1 MRKLASFGRRFKKF
15 FKKIG
20 LDIIDFLGK
29 AVKILGEITLFGFTV
44 ISQIIS
50 FIIKI
55 FRKILSSLWKLS
67 KILWSKFDKNI
78 LRKPD
83 KLAALI
89 FLLFA
94 LGILGSIF
102 YPYGKYVFEGNFLV
116 EELSFIV
123 NSQGNQRLINPILG
137 LKTFDLTG
145 QQTLTLRGKFTS
157 KTEPKFNQKS
167 EITLNLDHPNSRLL
181 ISSVNE
187 NKPSSIELTQ
197 LQLIP
202 FKSEK
207 IPNSLLVKIQSL
219 LKLISFK
226 LEKTQDILPVQV
238 QSFNYDSQLNQLSF
252 CLKLLP
258 NTPNDLKYI
267 LNNDSF
273 DSENPS
279 ELFRQNNLLIDI
291 CKNPDVSTYEPLA
304 NLGLKLGENPIK
316 ISLEQVSIPEL
327 GIKSSP
333 DNPNLIDFTLIP
345 ESDQLELTLTSP
357 SNLIITLPALET
369 DNKFSGWIQGNL
381 DVKQVK
387 FSKSENITGDKKDEF
402 LSSTIV
408 SGEILMTDK
417 SLEIKQNQFFLIS
430 GQPGIERLRS
440 IEIQPESP
448 SGLQVRFV
456 GKTNQ
461 VEVGIDPQ
469 FPVRKIKP
477 LWISSLG
484 FSSDS
489 IIALL
494 SFCATIIGFLLPYL
508 FISASS
514 SNSDIRGNGE

>member
-15 FKKIG
+15 FKKIR
-20 LDIIDFLGK
+20 LDIIEFSGK
-29 AVKILGEITLFGFTV
+29 AVKILEKITLSVFTV

-67 KILWSKFDKNI
+67 KILWSKFDKKI

-102 YPYGKYVFEGNFLV
+102 YPFGKYVFEGNFLV

-123 NSQGNQRLINPILG
+123 DSSDNQRLINTISG
-137 LKTFDLTG
+137 LKTFGLTG

-202 FKSEK
+202 FKTEK
-207 IPNSLLVKIQSL
+207 NQN
-219 LKLISFK
+219 
-226 LEKTQDILPVQV
+226 ILPVKV
-238 QSFNYDSQLNQLSF
+238 QSLKYDSQVNQLSF
-252 CLKLLP
+252 CLKLVP
-258 NTPNDLKYI
+258 NTPDDLKYI
-267 LNNDSF
+267 LKNDAYNNKKPSDSF
-273 DSENPS
+273 NQGKLS
-279 ELFRQNNLLIDI
+279 IDI
-291 CKNPDVSTYEPLA
+291 CQDPDVSITNQPLA
-304 NLGLKLGENPIK
+304 NLGLKLGENPIN

-327 GIKSSP
+327 GIKSNP
-333 DNPNLIDFTLIP
+333 DNPNFIDFTLIP
-345 ESDQLELTLTSP
+345 ESDQRELTLTSP
-357 SNLIITLPALET
+357 SSLIITLPAPET
-369 DNKFSGWIQGNL
+369 DNNFSRWIQGNL

-387 FSKSENITGDKKDEF
+387 FSKSETMGDNQDQF
-402 LSSTIV
+402 PSSTIV

>member
-20 LDIIDFLGK
+20 SDIIDFLGK

-67 KILWSKFDKNI
+67 KILWSKFDKKI
-78 LRKPD
+78 IRKPD

-123 NSQGNQRLINPILG
+123 DSSDNQRLINPILG

-157 KTEPKFNQKS
+157 KTEPKFNQKQ
-167 EITLNLDHPNSRLL
+167 EITLNLDRPNSRLV
-181 ISSVNE
+181 ISPVNE
-187 NKPSSIELTQ
+187 NQPSSIELTQ

-202 FKSEK
+202 FKPEK
-207 IPNSLLVKIQSL
+207 NQN
-219 LKLISFK
+219 
-226 LEKTQDILPVQV
+226 ILPIHVK
-238 QSFNYDSQLNQLSF
+238 SLKYDSQVNQLSF
-252 CLKLLP
+252 CLKLVP
-258 NTPNDLKYI
+258 NTPDDLKYI
-267 LNNDSF
+267 LKNDDFNN
-273 DSENPS
+273 ENPS
-279 ELFRQNNLLIDI
+279 DLFNQGNLSIDV
-291 CKNPDVSTYEPLA
+291 CQNPDLSTYQPLA
-304 NLGLKLGENPIK
+304 NLELKLGQEPIK

-327 GIKSSP
+327 GIKSTP
-333 DNPNLIDFTLIP
+333 DNPNVIDFTLIP
-345 ESDQLELTLTSP
+345 ESDQREFILTSP
-357 SNLIITLPALET
+357 SRLTITLPPPKT
-369 DNKFSGWIQGNL
+369 DNNFSRWIQGNL

>member
-20 LDIIDFLGK
+20 SDIIDFLGK

-67 KILWSKFDKNI
+67 KILWSKFDKKI
-78 LRKPD
+78 IRKPD

-157 KTEPKFNQKS
+157 KTEPKFNQKQ
-167 EITLNLDHPNSRLL
+167 EITLNLDRPNSRLV
-181 ISSVNE
+181 ISPVNE
-187 NKPSSIELTQ
+187 NQPSSIELTQ
-197 LQLIP
+197 LKLIP
-202 FKSEK
+202 FKAEK
-207 IPNSLLVKIQSL
+207 NQNV
-219 LKLISFK
+219 
-226 LEKTQDILPVQV
+226 LPVNV
-238 QSFNYDSQLNQLSF
+238 KSLKYDSQVNQLSF
-252 CLKLLP
+252 CLKLVP
-258 NTPNDLKYI
+258 NTPDDLKYI
-267 LNNDSF
+267 LKNDDFNN
-273 DSENPS
+273 ENPS
-279 ELFRQNNLLIDI
+279 DLFNQGNLSIDV
-291 CKNPDVSTYEPLA
+291 CQNPDLSTYQPLA
-304 NLGLKLGENPIK
+304 NLELKLGQEPIK

-327 GIKSSP
+327 GIKSTP
-333 DNPNLIDFTLIP
+333 DNPNVIDFTLIP
-345 ESDQLELTLTSP
+345 ESDQREFILTSP
-357 SNLIITLPALET
+357 SRLTITLPPPKT
-369 DNKFSGWIQGNL
+369 DNNFSRWIQGNL

-417 SLEIKQNQFFLIS
+417 SLEIKQNQFLLIS
-430 GQPGIERLRS
+430 GKPGIQRLRS

-456 GKTNQ
+456 GKDNQ
-461 VEVGIDPQ
+461 VEVGLDPE

-494 SFCATIIGFLLPYL
+494 SFCATIIGVLLPYL

>member
-20 LDIIDFLGK
+20 LDIIELLGK

-67 KILWSKFDKNI
+67 KILWSKFDKKI
-78 LRKPD
+78 IRKPD

-157 KTEPKFNQKS
+157 KTEPKFNQKQ
-167 EITLNLDHPNSRLL
+167 EITLNLDRPNSRLV
-181 ISSVNE
+181 ISPVNE
-187 NKPSSIELTQ
+187 NQPSSIELTQ
-197 LQLIP
+197 LKLIP
-202 FKSEK
+202 FKAEK
-207 IPNSLLVKIQSL
+207 NQNV
-219 LKLISFK
+219 
-226 LEKTQDILPVQV
+226 LPVNV
-238 QSFNYDSQLNQLSF
+238 KSLKYDSQVNQLSF
-252 CLKLLP
+252 CLKLVP
-258 NTPNDLKYI
+258 NTPDDLKYI
-267 LNNDSF
+267 LKNDDFNN
-273 DSENPS
+273 ENPS
-279 ELFRQNNLLIDI
+279 DLFNQGNLSIDV
-291 CKNPDVSTYEPLA
+291 CQNPDLSTYQPLA
-304 NLGLKLGENPIK
+304 NLELKLGQEPIK

-327 GIKSSP
+327 GIKSTP
-333 DNPNLIDFTLIP
+333 DNPNVIDFTLIP
-345 ESDQLELTLTSP
+345 ESDQREFILTSP
-357 SNLIITLPALET
+357 SRLTITLPPPKT
-369 DNKFSGWIQGNL
+369 DNNFSRWIQGNL

>member
-1 MRKLASFGRRFKKF
+1 MKKLASFGRKFKNF
-15 FKKIG
+15 FKQIKSY
-20 LDIIDFLGK
+20 IIEFLEK
-29 AVKILGEITLFGFTV
+29 AVKILGEITLCVFTA
-44 ISQIIS
+44 ISRMIG

-55 FRKILSSLWKLS
+55 FWKILSSLWKLS

-83 KLAALI
+83 KLAAFI

-94 LGILGSIF
+94 IGILGSIF
-102 YPYGKYVFEGNFLV
+102 YPFGKYVFEGNFLV

-123 NSQGNQRLINPILG
+123 DSSDNQRLINTISG
-137 LKTFDLTG
+137 LKTFDLIG

-187 NKPSSIELTQ
+187 NKPSDIELTQ

-202 FKSEK
+202 FKTEK
-207 IPNSLLVKIQSL
+207 NQN
-219 LKLISFK
+219 
-226 LEKTQDILPVQV
+226 ILPVKV

-252 CLKLLP
+252 CLKLVP
-258 NTPNDLKYI
+258 NTPDDLKYI
-267 LNNDSF
+267 LKNDAYNNKKPSDSF
-273 DSENPS
+273 NQGKLS
-279 ELFRQNNLLIDI
+279 IDI
-291 CKNPDVSTYEPLA
+291 CQDPDVSITNQPLA
-304 NLGLKLGENPIK
+304 NLGLKLGENPIN

-333 DNPNLIDFTLIP
+333 DNPNFIDFTLIP
-345 ESDQLELTLTSP
+345 ESDQRELTLNSP
-357 SNLIITLPALET
+357 SRLTINLPPPE
-369 DNKFSGWIQGNL
+369 NFSRWIQGNL

-387 FSKSENITGDKKDEF
+387 FTQSETMGDNKDQF
-402 LSSTIV
+402 PSSTIV

-417 SLEIKQNQFFLIS
+417 SLEIQQNQFFLIS

>member
-20 LDIIDFLGK
+20 SDIIDFLGK

-123 NSQGNQRLINPILG
+123 DSSDNQRLINPILG

-187 NKPSSIELTQ
+187 NQPSDIELTQ

-202 FKSEK
+202 FKTEK
-207 IPNSLLVKIQSL
+207 NQN
-219 LKLISFK
+219 
-226 LEKTQDILPVQV
+226 ILPVKV
-238 QSFNYDSQLNQLSF
+238 QSLKYDSQVNQLSF
-252 CLKLLP
+252 CLKLVP
-258 NTPNDLKYI
+258 NTPDDLKYI
-267 LNNDSF
+267 LKNDAYNNKKPSDSF
-273 DSENPS
+273 NQGKLS
-279 ELFRQNNLLIDI
+279 IDI
-291 CKNPDVSTYEPLA
+291 CQDPDVSITNQPLA
-304 NLGLKLGENPIK
+304 NLGLKLGENPIN

-333 DNPNLIDFTLIP
+333 DNPNFIDFTLIP
-345 ESDQLELTLTSP
+345 ESDQRELTLNSP
-357 SNLIITLPALET
+357 SRLTINLPPPE
-369 DNKFSGWIQGNL
+369 NFSRWIQGNL

-387 FSKSENITGDKKDEF
+387 FTQSETMGDNKDQF
-402 LSSTIV
+402 PSSTIV

-417 SLEIKQNQFFLIS
+417 SLEIQQNQFFLIS

>member
-20 LDIIDFLGK
+20 LDIIELLGK

-67 KILWSKFDKNI
+67 KILWSKFDKKI
-78 LRKPD
+78 IRKPD

-94 LGILGSIF
+94 IGILGSIF

-157 KTEPKFNQKS
+157 KTEPKFNQKQ
-167 EITLNLDHPNSRLL
+167 EITLNLDRPNSRLV
-181 ISSVNE
+181 ISPVNE
-187 NKPSSIELTQ
+187 NQPSSIELTQ
-197 LQLIP
+197 LKLIP
-202 FKSEK
+202 FKAEK
-207 IPNSLLVKIQSL
+207 NQNV
-219 LKLISFK
+219 
-226 LEKTQDILPVQV
+226 LPVNV
-238 QSFNYDSQLNQLSF
+238 KSLKYDSQVNQLSF
-252 CLKLLP
+252 CLKLVP
-258 NTPNDLKYI
+258 NTPDDLKYI
-267 LNNDSF
+267 LKNDAYNNKKPSDSF
-273 DSENPS
+273 DN
-279 ELFRQNNLLIDI
+279 QGNLSIDV
-291 CKNPDVSTYEPLA
+291 CQDPDVSTNETLA

>member
-1 MRKLASFGRRFKKF
+1 MKKLSSFSRKFKNL

-20 LDIIDFLGK
+20 LYIIEFSGK
-29 AVKILGEITLFGFTV
+29 AVKILGEITLFVFIV
-44 ISQIIS
+44 IFQIIG

-55 FRKILSSLWKLS
+55 FWKILLSLLKLLQRFWLS
-67 KILWSKFDKNI
+67 LYKNI

-83 KLAALI
+83 KLTAFI

-94 LGILGSIF
+94 IGILGSIF

-187 NKPSSIELTQ
+187 NKPSDIELTQ

-202 FKSEK
+202 FKTEK
-207 IPNSLLVKIQSL
+207 NQN
-219 LKLISFK
+219 
-226 LEKTQDILPVQV
+226 ILPVKV
-238 QSFNYDSQLNQLSF
+238 QSLKYDSQVNQLSF
-252 CLKLLP
+252 CLKLVP
-258 NTPNDLKYI
+258 NTPDDLKYI
-267 LNNDSF
+267 LKNDAYNNKKPSDSF
-273 DSENPS
+273 NQGKLS
-279 ELFRQNNLLIDI
+279 IDI
-291 CKNPDVSTYEPLA
+291 CQDPDVSITNQPLA
-304 NLGLKLGENPIK
+304 NLGLKLGENPIN

-333 DNPNLIDFTLIP
+333 DNPNFIDFTLIP
-345 ESDQLELTLTSP
+345 ESDQRELTLNSP
-357 SNLIITLPALET
+357 SRLTINLPPPE
-369 DNKFSGWIQGNL
+369 NFSRWIQGNL

-387 FSKSENITGDKKDEF
+387 FTQSETMGDNKDQF
-402 LSSTIV
+402 PSSTIV

-417 SLEIKQNQFFLIS
+417 SLEIQQNQFFLIS

>member
-1 MRKLASFGRRFKKF
+1 MKKLANFSRKFKNF
-15 FKKIG
+15 FKQIKSY
-20 LDIIDFLGK
+20 IIEFLEK
-29 AVKILGEITLFGFTV
+29 AVKILGEITLFVFTV

-55 FRKILSSLWKLS
+55 FRKILLSLWKLS

-123 NSQGNQRLINPILG
+123 DSSDNQRLINPILG

-187 NKPSSIELTQ
+187 NQPSDIELTQ

-202 FKSEK
+202 FKTEK
-207 IPNSLLVKIQSL
+207 NQN
-219 LKLISFK
+219 
-226 LEKTQDILPVQV
+226 ILPVKV
-238 QSFNYDSQLNQLSF
+238 QSLKYDSQVNQLSF
-252 CLKLLP
+252 CLKLVP
-258 NTPNDLKYI
+258 NTPDDLKYI
-267 LNNDSF
+267 LKNDAYNNKKPSDSF
-273 DSENPS
+273 NQGKLS
-279 ELFRQNNLLIDI
+279 IDI
-291 CKNPDVSTYEPLA
+291 CQDPDVSITNQPLA
-304 NLGLKLGENPIK
+304 NLGLKLGENPIN

-333 DNPNLIDFTLIP
+333 DNPNFIDFTLIP
-345 ESDQLELTLTSP
+345 ESDQRELTLNSP
-357 SNLIITLPALET
+357 SRLTINLPPPE
-369 DNKFSGWIQGNL
+369 NFSRWIQGNL

-387 FSKSENITGDKKDEF
+387 FTQSETMGDNKDQF
-402 LSSTIV
+402 PSSTIV

-417 SLEIKQNQFFLIS
+417 SLEIQQNQFFLIS

>member
-1 MRKLASFGRRFKKF
+1 MRKLANFRRRFKNL

-20 LDIIDFLGK
+20 LSIIEFLAK
-29 AVKILGEITLFGFTV
+29 AVKILAEITLFIFKV
-44 ISQIIS
+44 ISQIIG
-50 FIIKI
+50 FLIKI
-55 FRKILSSLWKLS
+55 LGTILLSLLKLLQRFWLS
-67 KILWSKFDKNI
+67 LYKNI

-83 KLAALI
+83 KLTAFI

-94 LGILGSIF
+94 IGILGSIF

-123 NSQGNQRLINPILG
+123 NSQGNQRLINPISG

-202 FKSEK
+202 FKTEK
-207 IPNSLLVKIQSL
+207 NQN
-219 LKLISFK
+219 
-226 LEKTQDILPVQV
+226 ILPVKV
-238 QSFNYDSQLNQLSF
+238 QSLKYDSQVNQLSF
-252 CLKLLP
+252 CLKLVP
-258 NTPNDLKYI
+258 NTPDDLKYI
-267 LNNDSF
+267 LKNDDFNN
-273 DSENPS
+273 ENPS
-279 ELFRQNNLLIDI
+279 DLFNQGNLSIDV
-291 CKNPDVSTYEPLA
+291 CQNPDLSTYQPLA
-304 NLGLKLGENPIK
+304 NLELKLGQEPIK

-327 GIKSSP
+327 GIKSTP
-333 DNPNLIDFTLIP
+333 DNPNVIDFTLIP
-345 ESDQLELTLTSP
+345 ESDQREFILTSP
-357 SNLIITLPALET
+357 SRLTITLPPPKT
-369 DNKFSGWIQGNL
+369 DNNFSRWIQGNL

>member
-1 MRKLASFGRRFKKF
+1 MKKLANFSRKFKTF
-15 FKKIG
+15 FKQIKSY
-20 LDIIDFLGK
+20 IIEFLEK
-29 AVKILGEITLFGFTV
+29 AVKILGEITLCIFTA
-44 ISQIIS
+44 ISRMIG

-55 FRKILSSLWKLS
+55 FWKILLSLLKLLKGFLSS
-67 KILWSKFDKNI
+67 IYKNI
-78 LRKPD
+78 IRKPD

-102 YPYGKYVFEGNFLV
+102 YPYGEYVFEGNFLV

-123 NSQGNQRLINPILG
+123 DSSDNQRLINPILG

-157 KTEPKFNQKS
+157 NTEPKFNQKS
-167 EITLNLDHPNSRLL
+167 EITLNLDHPSSRLL

-187 NKPSSIELTQ
+187 NQPSEIELTQ

-202 FKSEK
+202 FKTEK
-207 IPNSLLVKIQSL
+207 NQN
-219 LKLISFK
+219 
-226 LEKTQDILPVQV
+226 ILPVKV

-252 CLKLLP
+252 CLKLVP
-258 NTPNDLKYI
+258 NTPDDLKYI
-267 LNNDSF
+267 LKDDAYNNKKPSDSF
-273 DSENPS
+273 NQGKLS
-279 ELFRQNNLLIDI
+279 IDI
-291 CKNPDVSTYEPLA
+291 CQDPDVSINQPLA
-304 NLGLKLGENPIK
+304 NLGNLGLKLGENPIK

-327 GIKSSP
+327 GIKSNP
-333 DNPNLIDFTLIP
+333 DNPNFIDFTLIP
-345 ESDQLELTLTSP
+345 ESDQRELTLNSP
-357 SNLIITLPALET
+357 SRLTINLPPPE
-369 DNKFSGWIQGNL
+369 NFSRWIQGNL

-387 FSKSENITGDKKDEF
+387 FTQSETMGDNKDQF
-402 LSSTIV
+402 PSSTIV

-417 SLEIKQNQFFLIS
+417 SLEIQQNQFFLIS

-440 IEIQPESP
+440 IQIQPESP

-489 IIALL
+489 IVALL

-508 FISASS
+508 FIAASS
-514 SNSDIRGNGE
+514 SDSD

>member
-1 MRKLASFGRRFKKF
+1 MKNLVSFSRRFKKF
-15 FKKIG
+15 FKKIR
-20 LDIIDFLGK
+20 LDIIEFLGK
-29 AVKILGEITLFGFTV
+29 AVKISGEITLFVFTV

-94 LGILGSIF
+94 IGILGSIF
-102 YPYGKYVFEGNFLV
+102 YPFGKYVFEGNFLV

-145 QQTLTLRGKFTS
+145 QQTLTLRGNFTS
-157 KTEPKFNQKS
+157 KTIPKLNQKQ
-167 EITLNLDHPNSRLL
+167 EITLNLDRPDSRLL

-187 NKPSSIELTQ
+187 NQPSSIELTQ

-202 FKSEK
+202 FK
-207 IPNSLLVKIQSL
+207 
-219 LKLISFK
+219 
-226 LEKTQDILPVQV
+226 LEKNPHSLPVNIK
-238 QSFNYDSQLNQLSF
+238 SLKYNSQLNQLSF
-252 CLKLLP
+252 CLKLVP
-258 NTPNDLKYI
+258 NTPDDLKYI
-267 LNNDSF
+267 LKNDAFNNKKPSDSF
-273 DSENPS
+273 NQGKLS
-279 ELFRQNNLLIDI
+279 IDI
-291 CKNPDVSTYEPLA
+291 CQDPDVSTYQPLA

-327 GIKSSP
+327 GIESSP
-333 DNPNLIDFTLIP
+333 DNPNLIDFILIP

-357 SNLIITLPALET
+357 SNLIITLPAPET
-369 DNKFSGWIQGNL
+369 DNNFSRWIQGNL

-387 FSKSENITGDKKDEF
+387 FTQSETMGDNKDQF
-402 LSSTIV
+402 PSSTIV

-417 SLEIKQNQFFLIS
+417 SLEIQQNQFFLIS
-430 GQPGIERLRS
+430 GKPGIERLRS
-440 IEIQPESP
+440 IQIQPESP

-489 IIALL
+489 IVALL

-508 FISASS
+508 FIAASS
-514 SNSDIRGNGE
+514 SDSD

>member
-1 MRKLASFGRRFKKF
+1 MKNLVSFSRRFKKF

-20 LDIIDFLGK
+20 LDIIEFLRK
-29 AVKILGEITLFGFTV
+29 AVKILGEITLFVFTV

-94 LGILGSIF
+94 IGILGSIF
-102 YPYGKYVFEGNFLV
+102 YPFGKYVFEGNFLV

-123 NSQGNQRLINPILG
+123 NSSDDQRLINTISG

-145 QQTLTLRGKFTS
+145 QETLTLRGKFTS

-167 EITLNLDHPNSRLL
+167 EITLNLDHPNSRLV
-181 ISSVNE
+181 ISPVNE
-187 NKPSSIELTQ
+187 NQPSSIELTQ
-197 LQLIP
+197 LKLIP
-202 FKSEK
+202 FKAEK
-207 IPNSLLVKIQSL
+207 NQNV
-219 LKLISFK
+219 
-226 LEKTQDILPVQV
+226 LPVNV
-238 QSFNYDSQLNQLSF
+238 KSLKYDSQVNQLSF
-252 CLKLLP
+252 CLKLVP
-258 NTPNDLKYI
+258 NTPDDLKYI
-267 LNNDSF
+267 LKNDDFNN
-273 DSENPS
+273 ENPS
-279 ELFRQNNLLIDI
+279 DLFNQGNLSIDV
-291 CKNPDVSTYEPLA
+291 CQDPDVSTNQPLA
-304 NLGLKLGENPIK
+304 NLELKLGQEPIK

-327 GIKSSP
+327 GIKSTP
-333 DNPNLIDFTLIP
+333 DNPNVIDFTLIP
-345 ESDQLELTLTSP
+345 ESDQREFILTSP
-357 SNLIITLPALET
+357 SSLIITLPPPKT
-369 DNKFSGWIQGNL
+369 DNNFLRWIQGNL

-417 SLEIKQNQFFLIS
+417 SLEIKQNQFLLIS
-430 GQPGIERLRS
+430 GKPGIQRLRS

-456 GKTNQ
+456 GKDNQ
-461 VEVGIDPQ
+461 VEVGLDPE

-494 SFCATIIGFLLPYL
+494 SFCATIIGVLLPYL

>member
-20 LDIIDFLGK
+20 SDIIDFLGK

-67 KILWSKFDKNI
+67 KILWSKFDKKI
-78 LRKPD
+78 IRKPD

-157 KTEPKFNQKS
+157 KTEPKFNQKQ
-167 EITLNLDHPNSRLL
+167 EITLNLDRPNSRLV
-181 ISSVNE
+181 ISPVNE
-187 NKPSSIELTQ
+187 NQPSSIELTQ
-197 LQLIP
+197 LKLIP
-202 FKSEK
+202 FKAEK
-207 IPNSLLVKIQSL
+207 NQNV
-219 LKLISFK
+219 
-226 LEKTQDILPVQV
+226 LPVNV
-238 QSFNYDSQLNQLSF
+238 KSLKYDSQVNQLSF
-252 CLKLLP
+252 CLKLVP
-258 NTPNDLKYI
+258 NTPDDLKYI
-267 LNNDSF
+267 LKNDAYNNKKPSDSF
-273 DSENPS
+273 DN
-279 ELFRQNNLLIDI
+279 QGNLSIDV
-291 CKNPDVSTYEPLA
+291 CQDPDVSTNETLA

-327 GIKSSP
+327 GIKSNP
-333 DNPNLIDFTLIP
+333 DNPNFIDFTLIP
-345 ESDQLELTLTSP
+345 ESDQRELTLNSP
-357 SNLIITLPALET
+357 SRLTINLPPPE
-369 DNKFSGWIQGNL
+369 NFSRWIQGNL

-387 FSKSENITGDKKDEF
+387 FTQSETMGDNKDQF
-402 LSSTIV
+402 PSSTIV

-417 SLEIKQNQFFLIS
+417 SLEIQQNQFFLIS

>member
-1 MRKLASFGRRFKKF
+1 MRKLANFRRRFKNL

-20 LDIIDFLGK
+20 LSIIEFLAK
-29 AVKILGEITLFGFTV
+29 AVKILAEITLFIFKV
-44 ISQIIS
+44 ISQIIG
-50 FIIKI
+50 FLIKI
-55 FRKILSSLWKLS
+55 LGTILLSLLKLLQRFWLS
-67 KILWSKFDKNI
+67 LYKNI

-83 KLAALI
+83 KLTAFI

-94 LGILGSIF
+94 IGILGSIF

-187 NKPSSIELTQ
+187 NKPSDIELTQ

-202 FKSEK
+202 FKTEK
-207 IPNSLLVKIQSL
+207 NQN
-219 LKLISFK
+219 
-226 LEKTQDILPVQV
+226 ILPVKV
-238 QSFNYDSQLNQLSF
+238 QSLKYDSQVNQLSF
-252 CLKLLP
+252 CLKLVP
-258 NTPNDLKYI
+258 NTPDDLKYI
-267 LNNDSF
+267 LKNDDFNN
-273 DSENPS
+273 ENPS
-279 ELFRQNNLLIDI
+279 DLFNQGNLSIDV
-291 CKNPDVSTYEPLA
+291 CQNPDLSTYQPLA
-304 NLGLKLGENPIK
+304 NLELKLGQEPIK

-327 GIKSSP
+327 GIKSTP
-333 DNPNLIDFTLIP
+333 DNPNVIDFTLIP
-345 ESDQLELTLTSP
+345 ESDQREFILTSP
-357 SNLIITLPALET
+357 SRLTITLPPPKT
-369 DNKFSGWIQGNL
+369 DNNFSRWIQGNL

-417 SLEIKQNQFFLIS
+417 SLEIKQNQFLLIS
-430 GQPGIERLRS
+430 GKPGIQRLRS

-456 GKTNQ
+456 GKDNQ
-461 VEVGIDPQ
+461 VEVGLDPE

-494 SFCATIIGFLLPYL
+494 SFCATIIGVLLPYL

>member
-1 MRKLASFGRRFKKF
+1 MKKLASFGRKFKKF

-20 LDIIDFLGK
+20 LDIIEFLRK

-67 KILWSKFDKNI
+67 KILWSKFDKKI
-78 LRKPD
+78 IRKPD

-102 YPYGKYVFEGNFLV
+102 YPYGEYIFEGNFLV

-123 NSQGNQRLINPILG
+123 NSSDNQRLITPISG

-167 EITLNLDHPNSRLL
+167 EITLNLDRPNSRLL

-187 NKPSSIELTQ
+187 NQPSDIELTQ

-202 FKSEK
+202 FKTEK
-207 IPNSLLVKIQSL
+207 NQN
-219 LKLISFK
+219 
-226 LEKTQDILPVQV
+226 ILPVKV
-238 QSFNYDSQLNQLSF
+238 QSLKYDSQVNQLSF
-252 CLKLLP
+252 CLKLVP
-258 NTPNDLKYI
+258 NTPDDLKYI
-267 LNNDSF
+267 LKNDAYNNKKPSDSF
-273 DSENPS
+273 NQGKLS
-279 ELFRQNNLLIDI
+279 IDI
-291 CKNPDVSTYEPLA
+291 CQDPDVSITNQPLA
-304 NLGLKLGENPIK
+304 NLGLKLGENPIN

-333 DNPNLIDFTLIP
+333 DNPNFIDFTLIP
-345 ESDQLELTLTSP
+345 ESDQRELTLNSP
-357 SNLIITLPALET
+357 SRLTINLPPPE
-369 DNKFSGWIQGNL
+369 NFSRWIQGNL

-387 FSKSENITGDKKDEF
+387 FTQSETMGDNKDQF
-402 LSSTIV
+402 PSSTIV

-417 SLEIKQNQFFLIS
+417 SLEIQQNQFFLIS

>member
-1 MRKLASFGRRFKKF
+1 MRKLANFRRRFKNL

-20 LDIIDFLGK
+20 LSIIEFLAK
-29 AVKILGEITLFGFTV
+29 AVKILAEITLFIFKV
-44 ISQIIS
+44 ISQIIG
-50 FIIKI
+50 FLIKI
-55 FRKILSSLWKLS
+55 LGTILLSLLKLLQRFWLS
-67 KILWSKFDKNI
+67 LYKNI

-83 KLAALI
+83 KLTAFI

-94 LGILGSIF
+94 IGILGSIF

-187 NKPSSIELTQ
+187 NKPSDIELTQ

-202 FKSEK
+202 FKTEK
-207 IPNSLLVKIQSL
+207 NQN
-219 LKLISFK
+219 
-226 LEKTQDILPVQV
+226 ILPVKV
-238 QSFNYDSQLNQLSF
+238 QSLKYDSQVNQLSF
-252 CLKLLP
+252 CLKLVP
-258 NTPNDLKYI
+258 NTPDDLKYI
-267 LNNDSF
+267 LKNDAYNNKKPSDSF
-273 DSENPS
+273 NQGKLS
-279 ELFRQNNLLIDI
+279 IDI
-291 CKNPDVSTYEPLA
+291 CQDPDVSITNQPLA
-304 NLGLKLGENPIK
+304 NLGLKLGENPIN

-333 DNPNLIDFTLIP
+333 DNPNFIDFTLIP
-345 ESDQLELTLTSP
+345 ESDQRELTLNSP
-357 SNLIITLPALET
+357 SRLTINLPPPE
-369 DNKFSGWIQGNL
+369 NFSRWIQGNL

-387 FSKSENITGDKKDEF
+387 FTQSETMGDNKDQF
-402 LSSTIV
+402 PSSTIV

-417 SLEIKQNQFFLIS
+417 SLEIQQNQFFLIS

>member
-1 MRKLASFGRRFKKF
+1 MKKLASFGRKFKNF
-15 FKKIG
+15 FKQIKSY
-20 LDIIDFLGK
+20 IIEFLEK
-29 AVKILGEITLFGFTV
+29 AVKILGEITLFVFTV

-187 NKPSSIELTQ
+187 NKPSDIELTQ

-202 FKSEK
+202 FKTEK
-207 IPNSLLVKIQSL
+207 NQN
-219 LKLISFK
+219 
-226 LEKTQDILPVQV
+226 ILPVKV
-238 QSFNYDSQLNQLSF
+238 QSLKYDSQVNQLSF
-252 CLKLLP
+252 CLKLVP
-258 NTPNDLKYI
+258 NTPDDLKYI
-267 LNNDSF
+267 LKNDAYNNKKPSDSF
-273 DSENPS
+273 NQGKLS
-279 ELFRQNNLLIDI
+279 IDI
-291 CKNPDVSTYEPLA
+291 CQDPDVSITNQPLA
-304 NLGLKLGENPIK
+304 NLGLKLGENPIN

-333 DNPNLIDFTLIP
+333 DNPNFIDFTLIP
-345 ESDQLELTLTSP
+345 ESDQRELTLNSP
-357 SNLIITLPALET
+357 SRLTINLPPPE
-369 DNKFSGWIQGNL
+369 NFSRWIQGNL

-387 FSKSENITGDKKDEF
+387 FTQSETMGDNKDQF
-402 LSSTIV
+402 PSSTIV

-417 SLEIKQNQFFLIS
+417 SLEIQQNQFFLIS

>member
-20 LDIIDFLGK
+20 SDIIDFLGK

-67 KILWSKFDKNI
+67 KILWSKFDKKI
-78 LRKPD
+78 IRKPD

-123 NSQGNQRLINPILG
+123 DSSDNQRLINPILG

-157 KTEPKFNQKS
+157 KTEPKFNQKQ
-167 EITLNLDHPNSRLL
+167 EITLNLDRPNSRLV
-181 ISSVNE
+181 ISPVNE
-187 NKPSSIELTQ
+187 NQPSSIELTQ

-202 FKSEK
+202 FKPEK
-207 IPNSLLVKIQSL
+207 NQN
-219 LKLISFK
+219 
-226 LEKTQDILPVQV
+226 ILPIHVK
-238 QSFNYDSQLNQLSF
+238 SLKYDSQVNQLSF
-252 CLKLLP
+252 CLKLVP
-258 NTPNDLKYI
+258 NTPDDLKYI
-267 LNNDSF
+267 LKNDAYNNKKPSDSF
-273 DSENPS
+273 NQGKLS
-279 ELFRQNNLLIDI
+279 IDI
-291 CKNPDVSTYEPLA
+291 CQDPDVSITNQPLA
-304 NLGLKLGENPIK
+304 NLGLKLGENPIN

-333 DNPNLIDFTLIP
+333 DNPNFIDFTLIP
-345 ESDQLELTLTSP
+345 ESDQRELTLNSP
-357 SNLIITLPALET
+357 SRLTINLPPPE
-369 DNKFSGWIQGNL
+369 NFSRWIQGNL

-387 FSKSENITGDKKDEF
+387 FTQSETMGDNKDQF
-402 LSSTIV
+402 PSSTIV

-417 SLEIKQNQFFLIS
+417 SLEIQQNQFFLIS

>member
-1 MRKLASFGRRFKKF
+1 MRKLANFRRRFKNL

-20 LDIIDFLGK
+20 LSIIEFLAK
-29 AVKILGEITLFGFTV
+29 AVKILAEITLFIFKV
-44 ISQIIS
+44 ISQIIG
-50 FIIKI
+50 FLIKI
-55 FRKILSSLWKLS
+55 LGTILLSLLKLLQRFWLS
-67 KILWSKFDKNI
+67 LYKNI

-83 KLAALI
+83 KLTAFI

-94 LGILGSIF
+94 IGILGSIF

-157 KTEPKFNQKS
+157 KTEPKFNQKQ
-167 EITLNLDHPNSRLL
+167 EITLNLDRPNSRLV
-181 ISSVNE
+181 ISPVNE
-187 NKPSSIELTQ
+187 NQPSSIELTQ
-197 LQLIP
+197 LKLIP
-202 FKSEK
+202 FKAEK
-207 IPNSLLVKIQSL
+207 NQNV
-219 LKLISFK
+219 
-226 LEKTQDILPVQV
+226 LPVNV
-238 QSFNYDSQLNQLSF
+238 KSLKYDSQVNQLSF
-252 CLKLLP
+252 CLKLVP
-258 NTPNDLKYI
+258 NTPDDLKYI
-267 LNNDSF
+267 LKNDDFNN
-273 DSENPS
+273 ENPS
-279 ELFRQNNLLIDI
+279 DLFNQGNLSIDV
-291 CKNPDVSTYEPLA
+291 CQNPDLSTYQPLA
-304 NLGLKLGENPIK
+304 NLELKLGQEPIK

-327 GIKSSP
+327 GIKSTP
-333 DNPNLIDFTLIP
+333 DNPNVIDFTLIP
-345 ESDQLELTLTSP
+345 ESDQREFILTSP
-357 SNLIITLPALET
+357 SRLTITLPPPKT
-369 DNKFSGWIQGNL
+369 DNNFSRWIQGNL

-417 SLEIKQNQFFLIS
+417 SLEIKQNQFLLIS
-430 GQPGIERLRS
+430 GKPGIQRLRS

-456 GKTNQ
+456 GKDNQ
-461 VEVGIDPQ
+461 VEVGLDPE

-494 SFCATIIGFLLPYL
+494 SFCATIIGVLLPYL

>member
-1 MRKLASFGRRFKKF
+1 MRKLANFRRRFKNL

-20 LDIIDFLGK
+20 LSIIEFLAK
-29 AVKILGEITLFGFTV
+29 AVKILAEITLFIFKV
-44 ISQIIS
+44 ISQIIG
-50 FIIKI
+50 FLIKI
-55 FRKILSSLWKLS
+55 LGTILLSLLKLLQRFWLS
-67 KILWSKFDKNI
+67 LYKNI

-83 KLAALI
+83 KLTAFI

-94 LGILGSIF
+94 IGILGSIF

-187 NKPSSIELTQ
+187 NQPSDIELTQ

-202 FKSEK
+202 FKTEK
-207 IPNSLLVKIQSL
+207 NQN
-219 LKLISFK
+219 
-226 LEKTQDILPVQV
+226 ILPVKV
-238 QSFNYDSQLNQLSF
+238 QSLKYDSQVNQLSF
-252 CLKLLP
+252 CLKLVP
-258 NTPNDLKYI
+258 NTPDDLKYI
-267 LNNDSF
+267 LKNDAYNNKKPSDSF
-273 DSENPS
+273 NQGKLS
-279 ELFRQNNLLIDI
+279 IDI
-291 CKNPDVSTYEPLA
+291 CQDPDVSITNQPLA
-304 NLGLKLGENPIK
+304 NLGLKLGENPIN

-333 DNPNLIDFTLIP
+333 DNPNFIDFTLIP
-345 ESDQLELTLTSP
+345 ESDQRELTLNSP
-357 SNLIITLPALET
+357 SRLTINLPPPE
-369 DNKFSGWIQGNL
+369 NFSRWIQGNL

-387 FSKSENITGDKKDEF
+387 FTQSETMGDNKDQF
-402 LSSTIV
+402 PSSTIV

-417 SLEIKQNQFFLIS
+417 SLEIQQNQFFLIS

>member
-20 LDIIDFLGK
+20 SDIIDFLGK

-67 KILWSKFDKNI
+67 KILWSKFDKKI

-123 NSQGNQRLINPILG
+123 DSSDNQRLINPILG

-187 NKPSSIELTQ
+187 NQPSDIELTQ

-202 FKSEK
+202 FKTEK
-207 IPNSLLVKIQSL
+207 NQN
-219 LKLISFK
+219 
-226 LEKTQDILPVQV
+226 ILPVKV
-238 QSFNYDSQLNQLSF
+238 QSLKYDSQVNQLSF
-252 CLKLLP
+252 CLKLVP
-258 NTPNDLKYI
+258 NTPDDLKYI
-267 LNNDSF
+267 LKNDAYNNKKPSDSF
-273 DSENPS
+273 DN
-279 ELFRQNNLLIDI
+279 QGNLSIDV
-291 CKNPDVSTYEPLA
+291 CQDPDVSTNETLA

-327 GIKSSP
+327 GIKSNP
-333 DNPNLIDFTLIP
+333 DNPNFIDFTLIP
-345 ESDQLELTLTSP
+345 ESDQRELTLNSP
-357 SNLIITLPALET
+357 SRLTINLPPPE
-369 DNKFSGWIQGNL
+369 NFSRWIQGNL

-387 FSKSENITGDKKDEF
+387 FTQSETMGDNKDQF
-402 LSSTIV
+402 PSSTIV

-417 SLEIKQNQFFLIS
+417 SLEIQQNQFFLIS

-440 IEIQPESP
+440 IQIQPESP

>member
-20 LDIIDFLGK
+20 SDIIDFLGK

-67 KILWSKFDKNI
+67 KILWSKFDKKI
-78 LRKPD
+78 IRKPD

-102 YPYGKYVFEGNFLV
+102 YPYGKYVFVGNFLV

-123 NSQGNQRLINPILG
+123 NSSDNQRLITPISG

-167 EITLNLDHPNSRLL
+167 EITLNLDRPNSRLL

-187 NKPSSIELTQ
+187 NQPSDIELTQ

-202 FKSEK
+202 FKTEK
-207 IPNSLLVKIQSL
+207 NQN
-219 LKLISFK
+219 
-226 LEKTQDILPVQV
+226 ILPVKV
-238 QSFNYDSQLNQLSF
+238 QSLKYDSQVNQLSF
-252 CLKLLP
+252 CLKLVP
-258 NTPNDLKYI
+258 NTPDDLKYI
-267 LNNDSF
+267 LKNDAYNNKKPSDSF
-273 DSENPS
+273 NQGKLS
-279 ELFRQNNLLIDI
+279 IDI
-291 CKNPDVSTYEPLA
+291 CQDPDVSITNQPLA
-304 NLGLKLGENPIK
+304 NLGLKLGENPIN

-333 DNPNLIDFTLIP
+333 DNPNFIDFTLIP
-345 ESDQLELTLTSP
+345 ESDQRELTLNSP
-357 SNLIITLPALET
+357 SRLTINLPPPE
-369 DNKFSGWIQGNL
+369 NFSRWIQGNL

-387 FSKSENITGDKKDEF
+387 FTQSETMGDNKDQF
-402 LSSTIV
+402 PSSTIV

-417 SLEIKQNQFFLIS
+417 SLEIQQNQFFLIS

>member
-1 MRKLASFGRRFKKF
+1 MKKLANFSRKFKNF
-15 FKKIG
+15 FKQIKSY
-20 LDIIDFLGK
+20 IIEFLEK
-29 AVKILGEITLFGFTV
+29 AVKILGEITLFVFTV

-102 YPYGKYVFEGNFLV
+102 YPFGKYVFEGNFLV

-123 NSQGNQRLINPILG
+123 DSSDNQRLINTISG
-137 LKTFDLTG
+137 LKTFGLTG

-187 NKPSSIELTQ
+187 NKPSDIELTQ

-202 FKSEK
+202 FKTEK
-207 IPNSLLVKIQSL
+207 NQN
-219 LKLISFK
+219 
-226 LEKTQDILPVQV
+226 ILPVKV
-238 QSFNYDSQLNQLSF
+238 QSLKYDSQVNQLSF
-252 CLKLLP
+252 CLKLVP
-258 NTPNDLKYI
+258 NTPDDLKYI
-267 LNNDSF
+267 LKNDAYNNKKPSDSF
-273 DSENPS
+273 NQGKLS
-279 ELFRQNNLLIDI
+279 IDI
-291 CKNPDVSTYEPLA
+291 CQDPDVSITNQPLA
-304 NLGLKLGENPIK
+304 NLGLKLGENPIN

-333 DNPNLIDFTLIP
+333 DNPNFIDFTLIP
-345 ESDQLELTLTSP
+345 ESDQRELTLNSP
-357 SNLIITLPALET
+357 SRLTINLPPPE
-369 DNKFSGWIQGNL
+369 NFSRWIQGNL

-387 FSKSENITGDKKDEF
+387 FTQSETMGDNKDQF
-402 LSSTIV
+402 PSSTIV

-417 SLEIKQNQFFLIS
+417 SLEIQQNQFFLIS

>member
-1 MRKLASFGRRFKKF
+1 MRKLAIFSRKFKNL
-15 FKKIG
+15 FKQIG
-20 LDIIDFLGK
+20 LYIIEFLGK
-29 AVKILGEITLFGFTV
+29 AVKILSKITIFIFTV
-44 ISQIIS
+44 ISQMIG

-55 FRKILSSLWKLS
+55 FWKILLSLLKLLQGFLLS
-67 KILWSKFDKNI
+67 FYKNI

-83 KLAALI
+83 KLTAFI
-89 FLLFA
+89 FLTFA
-94 LGILGSIF
+94 FLILGLIF
-102 YPYGKYVFEGNFLV
+102 YPFGKYVFEGNFLV

-123 NSQGNQRLINPILG
+123 NSQGNQRFINPILG

-167 EITLNLDHPNSRLL
+167 EITLNLDRPNSRLL

-187 NKPSSIELTQ
+187 NQPSSIELTQ

-202 FKSEK
+202 FKPEK
-207 IPNSLLVKIQSL
+207 IPNSLPVNVKSL
-219 LKLISFK
+219 K
-226 LEKTQDILPVQV
+226 
-238 QSFNYDSQLNQLSF
+238 YDSQLNQLSF
-252 CLKLLP
+252 CLKLVP
-258 NTPNDLKYI
+258 NTPDDLKYI
-267 LNNDSF
+267 LKDDDFN
-273 DSENPS
+273 SENPS
-279 ELFRQNNLLIDI
+279 DLFNQGNLLIDI
-291 CKNPDVSTYEPLA
+291 CQNPDLSTYQPLA

-357 SNLIITLPALET
+357 SNLIITLPAPET
-369 DNKFSGWIQGNL
+369 DNNFSRWIQGNL

-387 FSKSENITGDKKDEF
+387 FSKSETMGDNQDQF
-402 LSSTIV
+402 PSSTIV

-417 SLEIKQNQFFLIS
+417 SLEIKQNQFLLIS
-430 GQPGIERLRS
+430 GQPGIQRLRS

-456 GKTNQ
+456 GKDNQ
-461 VEVGIDPQ
+461 VEVGLDPQ

-494 SFCATIIGFLLPYL
+494 SFCATIIGVLLPYL

>member
-20 LDIIDFLGK
+20 SDIIDFLGK

-157 KTEPKFNQKS
+157 KTEPKFNQKQ
-167 EITLNLDHPNSRLL
+167 EITLNLDRPNSRLV
-181 ISSVNE
+181 ISPVNE
-187 NKPSSIELTQ
+187 NQPSSIELTQ
-197 LQLIP
+197 LKLIP
-202 FKSEK
+202 FKAEK
-207 IPNSLLVKIQSL
+207 NQNV
-219 LKLISFK
+219 
-226 LEKTQDILPVQV
+226 LPVNV
-238 QSFNYDSQLNQLSF
+238 KSLKYDSQVNQLSF
-252 CLKLLP
+252 CLKLVP
-258 NTPNDLKYI
+258 NTPDDLKYI
-267 LNNDSF
+267 LKNDAYNNKKPSDSF
-273 DSENPS
+273 NQGKLS
-279 ELFRQNNLLIDI
+279 IDI
-291 CKNPDVSTYEPLA
+291 CQDPDVSITNQPLA
-304 NLGLKLGENPIK
+304 NLGLKLGENPIN

-333 DNPNLIDFTLIP
+333 DNPNFIDFTLIP
-345 ESDQLELTLTSP
+345 ESDQRELTLNSP
-357 SNLIITLPALET
+357 SRLTINLPPPE
-369 DNKFSGWIQGNL
+369 NFSRWIQGNL

-387 FSKSENITGDKKDEF
+387 FTQSETMGDNKDQF
-402 LSSTIV
+402 PSSTIV

-417 SLEIKQNQFFLIS
+417 SLEIQQNQFFLIS

>member
-20 LDIIDFLGK
+20 LDIIELLGK

-67 KILWSKFDKNI
+67 KILWSKFDKKI
-78 LRKPD
+78 IRKPD

-94 LGILGSIF
+94 IGILGSIF
-102 YPYGKYVFEGNFLV
+102 YPFGKYVFEGNFLV

-123 NSQGNQRLINPILG
+123 DSSDNQRLINTISG
-137 LKTFDLTG
+137 LKTFGLTG

-187 NKPSSIELTQ
+187 NKPSDIELTQ

-202 FKSEK
+202 FKTEK
-207 IPNSLLVKIQSL
+207 NQN
-219 LKLISFK
+219 
-226 LEKTQDILPVQV
+226 ILPVKV
-238 QSFNYDSQLNQLSF
+238 KSLKYDSQVNQLSF
-252 CLKLLP
+252 CLKLVP
-258 NTPNDLKYI
+258 NTPDDLKYI
-267 LNNDSF
+267 LKNDDFNN
-273 DSENPS
+273 ENPS
-279 ELFRQNNLLIDI
+279 DLFNQGNLSIDV
-291 CKNPDVSTYEPLA
+291 CQNPDLSTYQPLA
-304 NLGLKLGENPIK
+304 NLELKLGQEPIK

-327 GIKSSP
+327 GIKSTP
-333 DNPNLIDFTLIP
+333 DNPNVIDFTLIP
-345 ESDQLELTLTSP
+345 ESDQREFILTSP
-357 SNLIITLPALET
+357 SRLTITLPPPKT
-369 DNKFSGWIQGNL
+369 DNNFSRWIQGNL

>member
-20 LDIIDFLGK
+20 SDIIDFLGK
-29 AVKILGEITLFGFTV
+29 AVKILGEITLFGFTA
-44 ISQIIS
+44 ISRMIG

-55 FRKILSSLWKLS
+55 LGKILLSLWKLS

-102 YPYGKYVFEGNFLV
+102 YPYGEYIFEGNFLV

-123 NSQGNQRLINPILG
+123 NSSDNQRLITPISG

-167 EITLNLDHPNSRLL
+167 EITLNLDRPNSRLL

-187 NKPSSIELTQ
+187 NQPSDIELTQ

-202 FKSEK
+202 FKTEK
-207 IPNSLLVKIQSL
+207 NQN
-219 LKLISFK
+219 
-226 LEKTQDILPVQV
+226 ILPVKV
-238 QSFNYDSQLNQLSF
+238 QSLKYDSQVNQLSF
-252 CLKLLP
+252 CLKLVP
-258 NTPNDLKYI
+258 NTPDDLKYI
-267 LNNDSF
+267 LKNDAYNNKKPSDSF
-273 DSENPS
+273 NQGKLS
-279 ELFRQNNLLIDI
+279 IDI
-291 CKNPDVSTYEPLA
+291 CQDPDVSITNQPLA
-304 NLGLKLGENPIK
+304 NLGLKLGENPIN

-333 DNPNLIDFTLIP
+333 DNPNFIDFTLIP
-345 ESDQLELTLTSP
+345 ESDQRELTLNSP
-357 SNLIITLPALET
+357 SRLTINLPPPE
-369 DNKFSGWIQGNL
+369 NFSRWIQGNL

-387 FSKSENITGDKKDEF
+387 FTQSETMGDNKDQF
-402 LSSTIV
+402 PSSTIV

-417 SLEIKQNQFFLIS
+417 SLEIQQNQFFLIS